1 MQLAMH
7 WTNGRYAIN
16 NVIRCCESLCSMRK
30 LSYRNADIRTAKMR
44 YTYFFES
51 DYGMESGFANARNR
65 SDLLAKMK
73 KDFPNDIGSDG
84 FAVDQ
89 DGNEFPLNW

>member
-1 MQLAMH
+1 
-7 WTNGRYAIN
+7 
-16 NVIRCCESLCSMRK
+16 
-30 LSYRNADIRTAKMR
+30 MR

-51 DYGMESGFANARNR
+51 DYGMQSGFTNARNR

-73 KDFPNDIGSDG
+73 RDFPNDIGSDG
-84 FAVDQ
+84 FVVDQ